1 MASSYT
7 IVLHWPCR
15 SRAETLLH
23 DSIIDTSSSIPT
35 AWYNQKWMFISLS
48 YVCVTIETFIRAM
61 EIHRIRIQKA
71 NKRVKRRKNPQSI
84 VQNGQYFLLK
94 LCDYPEPNRFR
105 SLVHGESNGAAF
117 VTLSP
122 LIIATRF
129 KFVLTCWFASCNR
142 NLGVLRQMAPCLLC
156 SQQLH

>member
-1 MASSYT
+1 
-7 IVLHWPCR
+7 
-15 SRAETLLH
+15 
-23 DSIIDTSSSIPT
+23 
-35 AWYNQKWMFISLS
+35 MFISLS

-71 NKRVKRRKNPQSI
+71 NKRAKRSKNPQSI

-105 SLVHGESNGAAF
+105 SLIQGESNGAAF

-142 NLGVLRQMAPCLLC
+142 NLGVLRQMAPCLCAVNNYIRSFLLLFRC
-156 SQQLH
+156 LSCWTVKHSLVRHRFKSETDFIWMKTRSTI